1 MSGKTHFKFC
11 RRSKNGRKPGS
22 LPEDEYGPIL
32 FAAFESNPTMPTISA
47 VVSHA
52 LLTCTS
58 EIFGVMGNGNAHF
71 LDAAVRTDFRFTAV
85 RHESAAVTAAD
96 AYYRITGK
104 PAVATT
110 TYGAGFTNAVTPLAE
125 AAAAQIPMILVTG
138 DQPTTGARPWDVDQS
153 AINTAVGAK
162 TFIVDAHTP
171 KATTLAAVAHAL
183 RERMPVV
190 ISLPYDIVADRAPEE
205 AELTL
210 ADFNTEPEYPQASPE
225 LLTQAA
231 TALSNAKRPL
241 ILYGRGA
248 RLSNAATAITALA
261 DKLGAL
267 SSSSVLATGLLGSRH
282 GDLGITG
289 GFSSAET
296 AALIQEADTVLV
308 LGAKLNQFTMR
319 FGDLLNTG
327 AQIIQVDL
335 GGTPTNP
342 RVDAF
347 ISADVRAVAAQL
359 EAMVTR
365 AEGAASWLEQVADR
379 LSQINVHEAG
389 DAQAPDGRL
398 DPRSV
403 AATLN
408 EIMPKR
414 RLVVQDGGHFIG
426 WGPMYWDIPGPHALN
441 LVGTAYQSIGMGI
454 ASAVGA
460 GAAAQADE
468 TVILAAG
475 DGGFLMGL
483 ADLESVIRSVASGI
497 IVIYNDAGYG
507 AEIHQYGSIG
517 LHEEPML
524 IPEVDFASVARGLG
538 AQSTKVRSLADLEEL
553 RAWVAQGAK
562 GVFLVD
568 CRISAHVRAPYMEEV
583 LEANRKAALARR

>member
-1 MSGKTHFKFC
+1 
-11 RRSKNGRKPGS
+11 
-22 LPEDEYGPIL
+22 
-32 FAAFESNPTMPTISA
+32 
-47 VVSHA
+47 
-52 LLTCTS
+52 
-58 EIFGVMGNGNAHF
+58 MGNGNAHF

-104 PAVATT
+104 PAIATT

-138 DQPTTGARPWDVDQS
+138 DQPTSGARPWDVDQD

-162 TFIVDAHTP
+162 TFTIDARTP

-210 ADFNTEPEYPQASPE
+210 ADFATEPEYPQASPE
-225 LLTQAA
+225 LLIQAA
-231 TALSNAKRPL
+231 TALSSAKRPL

-248 RLSNAATAITALA
+248 RLSDAAMAITALA

-267 SSSSVLATGLLGSRH
+267 SSSTVLATGLLGSRH

-296 AALIQEADTVLV
+296 AALIHEADTVLV
-308 LGAKLNQFTMR
+308 LGAKLNQFTTR
-319 FGDLLNTG
+319 FGDLFNTG
-327 AQIIQVDL
+327 AQVIQVDL
-335 GGTPTNP
+335 GNAATNP

-347 ISADVRAVAAQL
+347 ISADATAVATAL
-359 EAMVTR
+359 ESMV
-365 AEGAASWLEQVADR
+365 APVSANASWLEQVADR
-379 LSQINVHEAG
+379 LAKINDHESG
-389 DAQAPDGRL
+389 EVTAPDGLL

-408 EIMPKR
+408 TILPKR

-460 GAAAQADE
+460 GAAARADE
-468 TVILAAG
+468 TVVLAAG

-483 ADLESVIRSVASGI
+483 ADLESVVRSVASGI
-497 IVIYNDAGYG
+497 IVVYNDAGYG

-517 LHEEPML
+517 LHEKPML
-524 IPEVDFASVARGLG
+524 IPEVDFAAVARGLG
-538 AQSTKVRSLADLEEL
+538 GQSTKVRTLEDLDEL
-553 RAWVAQGAK
+553 RAWVARGAK

-568 CRISAHVRAPYMEEV
+568 CRISPQVRAPYMEEV
-583 LEANRKAALARR
+583 LEANRRAALARG

>member
-1 MSGKTHFKFC
+1 
-11 RRSKNGRKPGS
+11 
-22 LPEDEYGPIL
+22 
-32 FAAFESNPTMPTISA
+32 MPTISA

-104 PAVATT
+104 PAIATT

-125 AAAAQIPMILVTG
+125 AAAARIPMILVTG

-153 AINTAVGAK
+153 AINAAVGAK
-162 TFIVDAHTP
+162 TFIIDVLTP
-171 KATTLAAVAHAL
+171 KETTFAAVAYAL
-183 RERMPVV
+183 RERTPVV
-190 ISLPYDIVADRAPEE
+190 ISLPYDIVADEAPEE
-205 AELTL
+205 TALTL
-210 ADFNTEPEYPQASPE
+210 EDFATEPDYPQASPE
-225 LLTQAA
+225 LLARAA
-231 TALSNAKRPL
+231 SVLNEARRPL
-241 ILYGRGA
+241 VLYGRGA
-248 RLSNAATAITALA
+248 RLSNAAEAIAALA

-267 SSSSVLATGLLGSRH
+267 SSSSVLATGLLDSRY

-296 AALIQEADTVLV
+296 AALIHEADAVLV
-308 LGAKLNQFTMR
+308 LGAGLNQFTTR
-319 FGDLLNTG
+319 FGDLFN
-327 AQIIQVDL
+327 AAAHVIQVDL
-335 GGTPTNP
+335 GTVPTNP
-342 RVDAF
+342 RVDVF
-347 ISADVRAVAAQL
+347 MSADAKAVATEL

-365 AEGAASWLEQVADR
+365 REDTASWLGKVADR
-379 LSQINVHEAG
+379 LQKINEHEAG
-389 DAQAPDGRL
+389 DAQAPDGLL

-426 WGPMYWDIPGPHALN
+426 WGPMYWDIPGPQALN

-460 GAAAQADE
+460 GAAAIPGE
-468 TVILAAG
+468 TVVLAAG

-524 IPEVDFASVARGLG
+524 IPEVDFAAVARGLG
-538 AQSTKVRSLADLEEL
+538 AQSTKVRSLDDLAEL
-553 RAWVAQGAK
+553 RHWVARGAR

-568 CRISAHVRAPYMEEV
+568 CRISPLVRAPYMEEV

>member
-1 MSGKTHFKFC
+1 
-11 RRSKNGRKPGS
+11 
-22 LPEDEYGPIL
+22 
-32 FAAFESNPTMPTISA
+32 MPTISA

-125 AAAAQIPMILVTG
+125 AAAARIPMILVTG

-162 TFIVDAHTP
+162 TFIIDTQTP
-171 KATTLAAVAHAL
+171 KATTLAAVAYAL
-183 RERMPVV
+183 RERVPVV
-190 ISLPYDIVADRAPEE
+190 ISLPYDIVANSAPEE
-205 AELTL
+205 DKLSL
-210 ADFNTEPEYPQASPE
+210 ADFATELPVPQAAPE
-225 LLTQAA
+225 LVQQAA
-231 TALSNAKRPL
+231 TALSEAKRPL

-248 RLSNAATAITALA
+248 RLSSAGSAITALA

-267 SSSSVLATGLLGSRH
+267 SSSTVLAAGMLATRY

-289 GFSSAET
+289 GFSSEET
-296 AALIQEADTVLV
+296 ATLIHEADTVLV
-308 LGAKLNQFTMR
+308 LGASLNQFTTR
-319 FGDLLNTG
+319 FGDLFNDG
-327 AQIIQVDL
+327 AQIIQVDV
-335 GGTPTNP
+335 GGKATNP
-342 RVDAF
+342 RVDLF
-347 ISADVRAVAAQL
+347 LNADATEVATAL
-359 EAMVTR
+359 ESLVVPTTN
-365 AEGAASWLEQVADR
+365 ETSWLTQATDR
-379 LSQINVHEAG
+379 LAKINEHAPGEVT
-389 DAQAPDGRL
+389 APDGLL

-403 AATLN
+403 AAALN
-408 EIMPKR
+408 TILPER
-414 RLVVQDGGHFIG
+414 RVVVQDGGHFIG

-441 LVGTAYQSIGMGI
+441 LVGTAYQSIGMGL

-460 GAAAQADE
+460 GAAARPGE
-468 TVILAAG
+468 TVVLASG

-483 ADLESVIRSVASGI
+483 ADLESVIRSVSSGI

-507 AEIHQYGSIG
+507 AEVHQYGSIG

-524 IPEVDFASVARGLG
+524 IPEVDFAAVARGLG
-538 AQSTKVRSLADLEEL
+538 AQSTKVRVLEDLEAL
-553 RAWVAQGAK
+553 RSWVAGGSK

-568 CRISAHVRAPYMEEV
+568 CRISSQVRAPYMEEV
-583 LEANRKAALARR
+583 LEANRKAALTRG